1 MQILWDQNIEE
12 PGIGEPGNIYSEKQR
27 LTVDQPE
34 NLSFILSEKIE
45 DRIIMVEEHPLARTV
60 KLRSDTL
67 SNWWGEDVF
76 LNASIL
82 LSHNYDAT
90 KEYPIRYNVA
100 GLGGRYNRIN
110 RFLRNNEFMNWW
122 TSDDAPEIMN
132 VFLDGDGPLGDSHQM
147 DSENSGPYG
156 YSLIHELM
164 SHIERLYRGTQSS
177 TFRFVDGCST
187 GGWVSLALQLYY
199 PDKFNGVF
207 AYSPDPIAFEGYFLI
222 NIYKDKNA
230 FINEYGYE
238 RPVMRE
244 NTGEPILSLRTIIRY
259 ENVLGRANAYLNS
272 GEQIGVHTAL
282 YSPKG
287 DDGLPKPLFDPITG
301 KIDRD
306 VADHWKKYDLKLF
319 TQENWAKLGPK
330 LKGKI
335 YIWMG
340 DMDSFYM
347 NTATRIFDEFL
358 QTTESPVSEAVI
370 EFSAMEGH
378 CSRTH
383 IKKYFF
389 RCNKE

>member
-1 MQILWDQNIEE
+1 M
-12 PGIGEPGNIYSEKQR
+12 
-27 LTVDQPE
+27 
-34 NLSFILSEKIE
+34 
-45 DRIIMVEEHPLARTV
+45 EEHPLARTV
-60 KLRSDTL
+60 TLSSDTL

-82 LSHNYDAT
+82 LPHNYDAT
-90 KEYPIRYNVA
+90 KEYPIRYNIA
-100 GLGGRYNRIN
+100 GLGGQYNRIN
-110 RFLRNNEFMNWW
+110 GFLRDNEFMNWW
-122 TSDDAPEIMN
+122 TSDDAPEIIN

-147 DSENSGPYG
+147 DSENSRPYG

-164 SHIERLYRGTQSS
+164 PHIERLYRGTQSS
-177 TFRFVDGCST
+177 TYRFVDGCST

-207 AYSPDPIAFEGYFLI
+207 AYSPDPIAFEDYFLI

-272 GEQIGVHTAL
+272 GEQIGVHTGL

-301 KIDRD
+301 KIDWD
-306 VADHWKKYDLKLF
+306 VADHWKKYDLKL
-319 TQENWAKLGPK
+319 
-330 LKGKI
+330 
-335 YIWMG
+335 
-340 DMDSFYM
+340 
-347 NTATRIFDEFL
+347 
-358 QTTESPVSEAVI
+358 
-370 EFSAMEGH
+370 
-378 CSRTH
+378 
-383 IKKYFF
+383 
-389 RCNKE
+389 